1 MKHQIRNWSGVNKM
15 IDGVTLH
22 EEKQITIPNGNIFHA
37 IKSNSEGFCGFG
49 EAYFS
54 QIEQGAIKG
63 WKRHNRYTLNIVVPV
78 GAIRFVIYDDREGSQ
93 TYGQFDDIVI
103 SVKDNYKRL
112 TVAPGLWMAFQG
124 IGESISMLMDVIP
137 EIHAEDEA
145 DRKGLE
151 EIKFK
156 F

>member
-1 MKHQIRNWSGVNKM
+1 M

-22 EEKQITIPNGNIFHA
+22 EEKQITVPKGNIFHA

-54 QIEQGAIKG
+54 QIERGAIKG
-63 WKRHNRYTLNIVVPV
+63 WKRHNRYTLNIVVPL
-78 GAIRFVIYDDREGSQ
+78 GSIRFVIYDDRDGSS
-93 TYGQFDDIVI
+93 TKGQFEDIVI

-124 IGESISMLMDVIP
+124 IGDGISMLMDVIP
-137 EIHAEDEA
+137 ETHDPDESDKKDIH
-145 DRKGLE
+145 
-151 EIKFK
+151 EINYIW
-156 F
+156 

>member
-1 MKHQIRNWSGVNKM
+1 M

-22 EEKQITIPNGNIFHA
+22 DEKQITVPKGNIFHA

-54 QIEQGAIKG
+54 QIEKGAIKG

-78 GAIRFVIYDDREGSQ
+78 GAIRFVIYDDREASK
-93 TYGQFDDIVI
+93 TYGQFEDIVI

-112 TVAPGLWMAFQG
+112 TVAPRLWMAFQG
-124 IGESISMLMDVIP
+124 LGAGISMLMDIIP
-137 EIHAEDEA
+137 EIHNPDEA
-145 DRKGLE
+145 DKCDLDK
-151 EIKFK
+151 IKYNF
-156 F
+156 

>member
-1 MKHQIRNWSGVNKM
+1 M

-22 EEKQITIPNGNIFHA
+22 DEKQITVPKGNIFHA

-54 QIEQGAIKG
+54 QIEQGAVKG

-78 GAIRFVIYDDREGSQ
+78 GAIRFVIYDDRVESP
-93 TYGQFDDIVI
+93 TCGQFEEMVL
-103 SVKDNYKRL
+103 SAKDNYKRL

-124 IGESISMLMDVIP
+124 VGEGLSMLMDVIP
-137 EIHAEDEA
+137 GIHTEDEA
-145 DRKGLE
+145 DRQGLKD
-151 EIKFK
+151 ISFN

>member
-1 MKHQIRNWSGVNKM
+1 M
-15 IDGVTLH
+15 IEGVTLH
-22 EEKQITIPNGNIFHA
+22 DEKQIIVPKGNIFHA

-78 GAIRFVIYDDREGSQ
+78 GAIRFVIYDDREESL
-93 TYGQFDDIVI
+93 TYGNFEEVVL
-103 SVKDNYKRL
+103 SAKDNYKRL

-124 IGESISMLMDVIP
+124 LGEGLSILMDVIP
-137 EIHAEDEA
+137 DIHLEKET
-145 DRKGLE
+145 DRKKIE
-151 EIKFK
+151 EIAFA

>member
-1 MKHQIRNWSGVNKM
+1 M
-15 IDGVTLH
+15 IDGVILH
-22 EEKQITIPNGNIFHA
+22 EEKQITVPKGNIFHA
-37 IKSNSEGFCGFG
+37 IKSNSDGFCGFG

-78 GAIRFVIYDDREGSQ
+78 GTIRFVIYDDRKESPS
-93 TYGQFDDIVI
+93 YGQFEDIVI

-124 IGESISMLMDVIP
+124 LGAGISMLMDIIP
-137 EIHAEDEA
+137 EIHNPDEA
-145 DRKGLE
+145 DKCDLDK
-151 EIKFK
+151 IKYNF
-156 F
+156 

>member
-1 MKHQIRNWSGVNKM
+1 M

-22 EEKQITIPNGNIFHA
+22 DEKQIIVPNGNIFHA

-54 QIEQGAIKG
+54 QIEHGSVKG

-78 GAIRFVIYDDREGSQ
+78 GSIRFVIYDDREGSI
-93 TYGQFDDIVI
+93 TYGKFEEII
-103 SVKDNYKRL
+103 LSVKDNYKRL
-112 TVAPGLWMAFQG
+112 TVVPGLWMAFQG
-124 IGESISMLMDVIP
+124 VGEGVSMLMDVIP
-137 EIHAEDEA
+137 EVHAEDEA
-145 DRKGLE
+145 DGKGLD
-151 EIKFK
+151 EIPFK

>member
-1 MKHQIRNWSGVNKM
+1 MKLQIRNWSGQNNM

-22 EEKQITIPNGNIFHA
+22 EEKQITVPKGNIFHA

-54 QIEQGAIKG
+54 QIEHGAIKG

-78 GAIRFVIYDDREGSQ
+78 GAIRFVIYDDREGSK
-93 TYGQFDDIVI
+93 TYGQFEDIVI

-112 TVAPGLWMAFQG
+112 TIAPGLWMAFQG
-124 IGESISMLMDVIP
+124 IGEGISMLMDVIP

-151 EIKFK
+151 EIKFN

>member
-1 MKHQIRNWSGVNKM
+1 M

-22 EEKQITIPNGNIFHA
+22 EEKQIIVPNGNIFHA

-54 QIEQGAIKG
+54 QIEQGTVKG

-78 GAIRFVIYDDREGSQ
+78 GAIRFVIYDDREGSI
-93 TYGQFDDIVI
+93 TYGQFEEII
-103 SVKDNYKRL
+103 LSVKDNYKRL

-124 IGESISMLMDVIP
+124 IEKGVSMLMDVIP
-137 EIHAEDEA
+137 EVHAEDEA
-145 DRKGLE
+145 DRKELD
-151 EIKFK
+151 EIPFE

>member
-1 MKHQIRNWSGVNKM
+1 M

-22 EEKQITIPNGNIFHA
+22 EEKQITVPKGNIFHA
-37 IKSNSEGFCGFG
+37 IKSNSKGFCGFG

-78 GAIRFVIYDDREGSQ
+78 GAIRFVIYDDRKESPS
-93 TYGQFDDIVI
+93 YGQFEDIVI

-124 IGESISMLMDVIP
+124 FGEGVSMLMDIIP
-137 EIHAEDEA
+137 EIHNPEEA
-145 DRKGLE
+145 DRCDLDK
-151 EIKFK
+151 IKYNF
-156 F
+156 

>member
-1 MKHQIRNWSGVNKM
+1 MIEGV
-15 IDGVTLH
+15 ILH
-22 EEKQITIPNGNIFHA
+22 DEKQITVPKGNIFHA

-54 QIEQGAIKG
+54 QIESGAIKG

-78 GAIRFVIYDDREGSQ
+78 GAIRFVIYDEREGSS
-93 TYGQFDDIVI
+93 TYGQFEDVVL
-103 SVKDNYKRL
+103 SAKDNYKRL

-124 IGESISMLMDVIP
+124 VGDGISMLMDVIP
-137 EIHAEDEA
+137 EIHDDNESDKKKLDEI
-145 DRKGLE
+145 D
-151 EIKFK
+151 FS

>member
-1 MKHQIRNWSGVNKM
+1 M

-22 EEKQITIPNGNIFHA
+22 EEKQIIVPNGNIFHA

-54 QIEQGAIKG
+54 QIEHGSVKG

-78 GAIRFVIYDDREGSQ
+78 GSIRFVIYDDREGSI
-93 TYGQFDDIVI
+93 TYGKFEEII
-103 SVKDNYKRL
+103 LSVKDNYKRL
-112 TVAPGLWMAFQG
+112 TVVPGLWMAFQG
-124 IGESISMLMDVIP
+124 VGEGVSMLMDVIP
-137 EIHAEDEA
+137 EVHAEDEA
-145 DRKGLE
+145 DGKGLD
-151 EIKFK
+151 EIPFK

>member
-1 MKHQIRNWSGVNKM
+1 M
-15 IDGVTLH
+15 IEGVTLH
-22 EEKQITIPNGNIFHA
+22 EEKQITVPKGNIFHA

-54 QIEQGAIKG
+54 LIEQGAVKG

-78 GAIRFVIYDDREGSQ
+78 GAIRFVIFDDRKGSS
-93 TYGQFDDIVI
+93 TCGLFEEVVL
-103 SVKDNYKRL
+103 SANNNYKRL

-124 IGESISMLMDVIP
+124 VGEGVSILMDVIP

-151 EIKFK
+151 EIPFK

>member
-1 MKHQIRNWSGVNKM
+1 M

-22 EEKQITIPNGNIFHA
+22 EEKQIIVPNGNIFHA

-54 QIEQGAIKG
+54 QIEQRAIKG

-78 GAIRFVIYDDREGSQ
+78 GAIRFVIYDDREGSI
-93 TYGQFDDIVI
+93 TYGQFEEII
-103 SVKDNYKRL
+103 LSVKDNYKRL

-124 IGESISMLMDVIP
+124 IEKGGSMLMDVIP
-137 EIHAEDEA
+137 EVHMEDEA
-145 DRKGLE
+145 DRKELD
-151 EIKFK
+151 EIPFE

>member
-1 MKHQIRNWSGVNKM
+1 M

-22 EEKQITIPNGNIFHA
+22 EEKQITVPKGNIFHA

-63 WKRHNRYTLNIVVPV
+63 WKRHNRYTLNIVVPM
-78 GAIRFVIYDDREGSQ
+78 GAIRFVIYDDRDGSS
-93 TYGQFDDIVI
+93 TYGQFEDVVL
-103 SVKDNYKRL
+103 STKDNYKRL

-124 IGESISMLMDVIP
+124 VGDGISMLMDVIP
-137 EIHAEDEA
+137 DIHTDEEST
-145 DRKGLE
+145 KKELNS
-151 EIKFK
+151 INYSWN
-156 F
+156 

>member
-1 MKHQIRNWSGVNKM
+1 M

-22 EEKQITIPNGNIFHA
+22 EEKQIIVPKGNIFHA

-54 QIEQGAIKG
+54 QIEKCAIKG

-78 GAIRFVIYDDREGSQ
+78 GAIRFVIYDDRAGSP
-93 TYGQFDDIVI
+93 TKGQFEDIII

-124 IGESISMLMDVIP
+124 LGDGISMLMDIIP
-137 EIHAEDEA
+137 ETHNPDEA
-145 DRKGLE
+145 DRCDLDK
-151 EIKFK
+151 IQYNF
-156 F
+156 

>member
-1 MKHQIRNWSGVNKM
+1 M
-15 IDGVTLH
+15 IEGVTLH
-22 EEKQITIPNGNIFHA
+22 DEKQITVPKGNIFHA

-78 GAIRFVIYDDREGSQ
+78 GKIRFIIYDDREESTTQ
-93 TYGQFDDIVI
+93 GQFEEVI
-103 SVKDNYKRL
+103 LSANDNYKRL

-124 IGESISMLMDVIP
+124 VGEGLSMLMDIIP
-137 EIHAEDEA
+137 GIHDENES
-145 DRKGLE
+145 DRKELN
-151 EIKFK
+151 EILYKWIM
-156 F
+156 

>member
-1 MKHQIRNWSGVNKM
+1 MM
-15 IDGVTLH
+15 DGVTLH
-22 EEKQITIPNGNIFHA
+22 EEKQITVPKGNIFHA

-63 WKRHNRYTLNIVVPV
+63 WKRHNRYTLNIVVPL
-78 GAIRFVIYDDREGSQ
+78 GAIRFVIYDDREGSS
-93 TYGQFDDIVI
+93 TYGQFEDVVL
-103 SVKDNYKRL
+103 SAKDNYKRL

-124 IGESISMLMDVIP
+124 VGEGIAMLMDVIP
-137 EIHAEDEA
+137 EIHDDSESE
-145 DRKGLE
+145 KKELS
-151 EIKFK
+151 EINFS

>member
-1 MKHQIRNWSGVNKM
+1 M

-22 EEKQITIPNGNIFHA
+22 DEKQITVPKGNIFHA

-54 QIEQGAIKG
+54 QIEKGAIKG

-78 GAIRFVIYDDREGSQ
+78 GAIRFVIYDDREGSK
-93 TYGQFDDIVI
+93 TYGKFEDIVI

-112 TVAPGLWMAFQG
+112 SVAPGLWMAFQG
-124 IGESISMLMDVIP
+124 VGDGVSMLMDVIP
-137 EIHAEDEA
+137 DLHDDSEA
-145 DRKGLE
+145 DRKSLE
-151 EIKFK
+151 EIGYSF
-156 F
+156 